1 MAINFTNSPTV
12 GNTVSA
18 GNVTWTWNG
27 GSWVAGLSQN
37 AITTVSN
44 TAPIGASTTG
54 GTATISLLVSGV
66 TAGTYG
72 SATQEGVFVVD
83 TFGRITSAS
92 NVTAQVAN
100 SNITGLITPAQ
111 TIPSGVSA
119 STYGNATIIPV
130 ITVDTYGRITSA
142 SNTTISSSGIT
153 TGKAIAM
160 AIVFGG

>member
-44 TAPIGASTTG
+44 TAPIGATTSG

-92 NVTAQVAN
+92 NVTTQVAN
-100 SNITGLITPAQ
+100 TNITGLITPTQ
-111 TIPSGVSA
+111 TIPSGVTA

-142 SNTTISSSGIT
+142 SNVATAAGFT

>member
-1 MAINFTNSPTV
+1 MPINFTNSPTV

-27 GSWVAGLSQN
+27 SSWSAGLSQN
-37 AITTVSN
+37 AITLVAN

-72 SATQEGVFVVD
+72 
-83 TFGRITSAS
+83 
-92 NVTAQVAN
+92 
-100 SNITGLITPAQ
+100 
-111 TIPSGVSA
+111 
-119 STYGNATIIPV
+119 NATIIPV

-142 SNTTISSSGIT
+142 SNVATAAGFT